1 MKPLSPPDALNTA
14 SMFGPSL
21 PEGLRL
27 CAGRLRLRWRLLLPL
42 SLFFF
47 LAGGVGLFIHANNRP
62 DLPLL
67 EKRFRL
73 LMTWT
78 LPEVHCDEVRLSGL
92 RRKGDQWLATYRF
105 LVSATQGSETSP
117 AIRALLNR
125 RFPECGPLLFERGK
139 ACTVEERVL
148 FVPVP
153 VHGLVPESVLRDHP
167 DLLSQ
172 M

>member
-1 MKPLSPPDALNTA
+1 MKSDSLSDASRA
-14 SMFGPSL
+14 SSSVGPS
-21 PEGLRL
+21 PAPGLRL
-27 CAGRLRLRWRLLLPL
+27 HAGRLRPRWRILLPL
-42 SLFFF
+42 SLIF
-47 LAGGVGLFIHANNRP
+47 LLIGGVGAFMHANHRP
-62 DLPLL
+62 DLDLL

-73 LMTWT
+73 LITWT
-78 LPEVHCDEVRLSGL
+78 LPEAHCDDMHLSGL

-117 AIRALLNR
+117 DIRALLLR

-153 VHGLVPESVLRDHP
+153 AIGLVPETVLRDHP

>member
-1 MKPLSPPDALNTA
+1 
-14 SMFGPSL
+14 MFGPSL

-27 CAGRLRLRWRLLLPL
+27 CASRLRLRWRLLLPL

-105 LVSATQGSETSP
+105 
-117 AIRALLNR
+117 
-125 RFPECGPLLFERGK
+125 PECGPLLFERGK